1 MCEALINTKNFADC
15 DLSGKTVSM
24 GSDRIPWHHVF
35 QFIDR
40 GATVI
45 TTWGMSEVG
54 PPAISTEFTT
64 REMVS
69 EYKSRAIPQAT
80 ILGDRTDCSVRIT
93 NDQLYV
99 KGDISIYKDE
109 WFATGDYV
117 AVNSNGEYYYY
128 GRDKASI
135 NKSI

>member
-1 MCEALINTKNFADC
+1 
-15 DLSGKTVSM
+15 M
-24 GSDRIPWHHVF
+24 GSDRIPWHHVS
-35 QFIDR
+35 QFVDR
-40 GATVI
+40 GATVM

-54 PPAISTEFTT
+54 PPAISTTFTT

-69 EYKSRAIPQAT
+69 DYKYRALAGT
-80 ILGDRTDCSVRIT
+80 IMGDRTYCSVRVDNNI
-93 NDQLYV
+93 LYV

-117 AVNSNGEYYYY
+117 AVNSDGVYYYY
-128 GRDKASI
+128 GRDKANF

>member
-1 MCEALINTKNFADC
+1 M
-15 DLSGKTVSM
+15 
-24 GSDRIPWHHVF
+24 
-35 QFIDR
+35 
-40 GATVI
+40 I

-54 PPAISTEFTT
+54 PPAISTVFTT

-69 EYKSRAIPQAT
+69 DYKSRAIPQAT
-80 ILGDRTDCSVRIT
+80 IMGDKTYCSVRIT

-128 GRDKASI
+128 GRDKPDV